1 MKYLP
6 PTPERSALMARIR
19 SKDTRPELTV
29 RRMVHALGYRYVLHD
44 RRLPGTPDL
53 VFPSRHAVIFVDGC
67 FWHGH
72 DCGKRGTPKRNA
84 DFWERKIARNMARD
98 RRDRRALR
106 RLGWR
111 VLVVRECAIRGPA
124 LVRLQLRLIAFLEG
138 V

>member
-1 MKYLP
+1 M
-6 PTPERSALMARIR
+6 
-19 SKDTRPELTV
+19 
-29 RRMVHALGYRYVLHD
+29 LHD

-53 VFPSRHAVIFVDGC
+53 AFPSRRAVIFVDGC

-72 DCGKRGTPKRNA
+72 DCGDRGMPKRNA
-84 DFWERKIARNMARD
+84 EFWERKIARNMARD

-124 LVRLQLRLIAFLEG
+124 LVRLQLRLIGFLEG
-138 V
+138 P